1 MESGSESEGGATFK
15 LLWKRSL
22 EKVKT
27 KQIVDHLV
35 DEAKKS
41 SSDLSDSSVLDPA
54 PAGSEEAEKDANKQ
68 KTTAA
73 AFRMPEAAALMYRVV
88 AWKKCLAKNLVVSD
102 GGDDYGGALKFL
114 TEQWIAESL
123 PDFKGKNLLILDQ
136 STEHCLPTN

>member
-41 SSDLSDSSVLDPA
+41 SRSILDPA
-54 PAGSEEAEKDANKQ
+54 PADSEEAEKDAKKQ
-68 KTTAA
+68 KKTAA

-102 GGDDYGGALKFL
+102 GGDEEGGGAFEGGGGA
-114 TEQWIAESL
+114 T
-123 PDFKGKNLLILDQ
+123 
-136 STEHCLPTN
+136 

>member
-41 SSDLSDSSVLDPA
+41 SRSVLDPA
-54 PAGSEEAEKDANKQ
+54 PAGSEEAEKDAKKQ

-73 AFRMPEAAALMYRVV
+73 AGRFP
-88 AWKKCLAKNLVVSD
+88 
-102 GGDDYGGALKFL
+102 F
-114 TEQWIAESL
+114 
-123 PDFKGKNLLILDQ
+123 
-136 STEHCLPTN
+136 CLPWSPRRESATLTTPTGAVSRHESGCDACDHDGERYHAEPASVQQPH

>member
-15 LLWKRSL
+15 LLWKKSL

-41 SSDLSDSSVLDPA
+41 SRSNLDPA

>member
-41 SSDLSDSSVLDPA
+41 SRCNLDPA